1 MEAKW
6 DRTVCECGLG
16 VLAVHRPVKGDWDGK
31 VQLWVR
37 SPYPLTPQ
45 SQNTG
50 GYVDQKL
57 PRVLLDSQPT

>member
-6 DRTVCECGLG
+6 NRTVCERGLG
-16 VLAVHRPVKGDWDGK
+16 VLAVYGPVKGDWDGK
-31 VQLWVR
+31 VQLWVS

-45 SQNTG
+45 SQNAG

-57 PRVLLDSQPT
+57 PRVLVDSQPT